1 MMKPIGGARVVVT
14 EGEGVV
20 DGLRK
25 LKEETAFGKYAKAAQ
40 TGMGRARAWPAR
52 EKGGQWGW
60 LGWEAGWAGWPLG
73 RLGRMWRKNSF
84 PIKIWFLIIARLWKI
99 VEGDLGGILTWG
111 FFLNSSRLLKDFWK
125 I

>member
-1 MMKPIGGARVVVT
+1 MKPIGGARVVVT

-20 DGLRK
+20 ARLRK
-25 LKEETAFGKYAKAAQ
+25 LEEETTFGKYAKAAQ
-40 TGMGRARAWPAR
+40 AEMGRARARPVQ
-52 EKGGQWGW
+52 EKGGRWGW

-73 RLGRMWRKNSF
+73 RLGRKWRKNSF
-84 PIKIWFLIIARLWKI
+84 SNKIWFLIIARLWKI

-111 FFLNSSRLLKDFWK
+111 FFLNSSRHIKDFRK